1 MQEHKPLT
9 QFVYENLYA
18 DVING
23 VLTPNDILSENAL
36 TERFSVSKSPVR
48 EALVSLCDDGV
59 LRSIPRVGY
68 KVVQITPAE
77 VRHLEEARCAL
88 ETFMLRRSFP
98 SIGQREIVLLRQHVT
113 ALLNTGPPASRY
125 EAWRRNSGFH
135 LQLASYSGNPYMC
148 GLLDRTLRNCAQA
161 AGQHFSG
168 EHADRNMDG
177 RNHIRLIAALEARDL
192 PLALSLLEQDA
203 RQIGSELQFP

>member
-9 QFVYENLYA
+9 QFVYESLYA

-98 SIGQREIVLLRQHVT
+98 SIGQREIVLLQQGESEGQVARFQRRDEADVVAPVHV
-113 ALLNTGPPASRY
+113 PVRV
-125 EAWRRNSGFH
+125 
-135 LQLASYSGNPYMC
+135 LARKMLAR
-148 GLLDRTLRNCAQA
+148 GLRAVAQRPVQQA
-161 AGQHFSG
+161 AHVRVARVAGQLQVKAAVAPPGLVARSRG
-168 EHADRNMDG
+168 ADV
-177 RNHIRLIAALEARDL
+177 
-192 PLALSLLEQDA
+192 
-203 RQIGSELQFP
+203 